1 MCKIECTSGMEMFL
15 LQGAYDDFVLSGD
28 LHIDENGKCGLVLRV
43 DEQGDGYFLSLDL
56 DKGMAQLRAWA
67 YNPTGS
73 HEEAFHYQQLQG
85 SNFLTGQG
93 PFRVSLLAYGQYF
106 ELTLNGFV
114 VLSLADDQFAR
125 GRIGFYSEGA
135 AFRVENLTVWTCTTR
150 VSAEYPETLEML

>member
-1 MCKIECTSGMEMFL
+1 MFL
-15 LQGAYDDFVLSGD
+15 LQGEHDDFVLSGD
-28 LHIDENGKCGLVLRV
+28 LHIDESGKCGLVLRV

-67 YNPTGS
+67 YNPAGS

-85 SNFLTGQG
+85 SNFLTGHG
-93 PFRVSLLAYGQYF
+93 PHRFSLLAYGQYF
-106 ELTLNGFV
+106 ELSLNGFT

-135 AFRVENLTVWTCTTR
+135 NFRVENLTFYTGTAPLST
-150 VSAEYPETLEML
+150 EYPETLERL